1 MKHLLIV
8 IFCFFQYFSIA
19 QISDFSHI
27 DFTKANN
34 IVKLNEGKDLNN
46 LPLLTFQLTHKL
58 STDVEKFRAIYLW
71 VSHNI
76 EGDAQQHNL
85 VNRKRKKFKTDSLG
99 YISWNNKFK
108 KTAFKKLLQ
117 HKKTMCT
124 GYAYL
129 IKEMCFIA
137 NIECKIIDGYARSSE
152 TNINV
157 LELVNHSWNAVKLN
171 GKWYLCDAT
180 WASGYMINGVHFV
193 KEYNDGY
200 FLTDPILFAKNH
212 YPLYKK
218 WFLNNQLAT
227 QKFFPEPI
235 VYNET
240 FKHKIIP
247 IEPNNLNTS
256 AFKNQEVVFRFK
268 ALDTISK
275 KDISLVKIV
284 GEKHKAFK
292 IYDLKFENGEISFK
306 NKFKNRGLYDIHLKI
321 KNDIVASYSFKIN
334 KSQLHK

>member
-1 MKHLLIV
+1 
-8 IFCFFQYFSIA
+8 
-19 QISDFSHI
+19 
-27 DFTKANN
+27 
-34 IVKLNEGKDLNN
+34 
-46 LPLLTFQLTHKL
+46 
-58 STDVEKFRAIYLW
+58 
-71 VSHNI
+71 
-76 EGDAQQHNL
+76 
-85 VNRKRKKFKTDSLG
+85 
-99 YISWNNKFK
+99 
-108 KTAFKKLLQ
+108 
-117 HKKTMCT
+117 
-124 GYAYL
+124 
-129 IKEMCFIA
+129 
-137 NIECKIIDGYARSSE
+137 
-152 TNINV
+152 
-157 LELVNHSWNAVKLN
+157 
-171 GKWYLCDAT
+171 
-180 WASGYMINGVHFV
+180 
-193 KEYNDGY
+193 
-200 FLTDPILFAKNH
+200 
-212 YPLYKK
+212 
-218 WFLNNQLAT
+218 
-227 QKFFPEPI
+227 